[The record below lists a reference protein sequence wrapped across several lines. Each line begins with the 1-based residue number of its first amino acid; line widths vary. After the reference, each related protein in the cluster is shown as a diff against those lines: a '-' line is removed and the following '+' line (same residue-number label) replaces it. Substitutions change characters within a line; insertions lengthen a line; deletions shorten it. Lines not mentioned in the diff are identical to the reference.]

1 MKKHLIAAAVAATLA
16 VPAMAQVTIS
26 GNVEAGYVSKDNSAT
41 VDQKTVSKFVGTP
54 GIAFSGSEDLG
65 GGLKASFQLVQDID
79 TPSGGSSGDFEIATV
94 SLSGGFGEI
103 RLGRNH
109 PSLRDAGG
117 VYRFFGDIGRIANGP
132 SGTPNTFNS
141 GSYTPRGIQYTTPT
155 VGGVKGV
162 IFSADPDD
170 GTSVK
175 RTAYGLMGSI
185 AGAKFSV
192 AQETEETAVG
202 VETDLTTVAGSMD
215 LGMAQ
220 VGLIYAK
227 KDYASATDAKATG
240 IHVAV
245 PVGKGVTVGGS
256 YSMYEKG
263 TGETD
268 ILALALK
275 YSLSKRTSVFA
286 TYQNVDAGTTA
297 AGISSSRGLGV
308 GETAGQKNSGF
319 GVSVVHSF

>member
-26 GNVEAGYVSKDNSAT
+26 GNVEAGYVSLDKSAT
-41 VDQKTVSKFVGTP
+41 VDQKTVNKFVGTP
-54 GIAFSGSEDLG
+54 GITISGSEDLG
-65 GGLKASFQLVQDID
+65 GGMKASFQLVQDIA
-79 TPSGGSSGDFEIATV
+79 TPTGGSSGDFEVTTV

-109 PSLRDAGG
+109 PSTRDAGG
-117 VYRFFGDIGRIANGP
+117 AYRFFGDIGRLPGNM
-132 SGTPNTFNS
+132 NS
-141 GSYTPRGIQYTTPT
+141 SAYTPHGIQYTTPT

-170 GTSVK
+170 GGDE
-175 RTAYGLMGSI
+175 RTAFGLMGSI

-192 AQETEETAVG
+192 SQETQETAAG
-202 VETDLTTVAGSMD
+202 VETNLTTVAGSMD
-215 LGMAQ
+215 LGMAK
-220 VGLIYAK
+220 VGLIYTN
-227 KDYASATDAKATG
+227 KDPDGGVETEGTG

-256 YSMYEKG
+256 YSMYEQG